1 MTIAFLLAA
10 GFCSMMIAVASKLR
24 AIQKILDSNRIT
36 LKEQIMSSNLWGF
49 LSICVM
55 FGVSLSMLTVYLSHK
70 KSMKELD
77 IEAMKIK
84 AGEAKE

>member
-1 MTIAFLLAA
+1 
-10 GFCSMMIAVASKLR
+10 
-24 AIQKILDSNRIT
+24 
-36 LKEQIMSSNLWGF
+36 MSSNLWGF